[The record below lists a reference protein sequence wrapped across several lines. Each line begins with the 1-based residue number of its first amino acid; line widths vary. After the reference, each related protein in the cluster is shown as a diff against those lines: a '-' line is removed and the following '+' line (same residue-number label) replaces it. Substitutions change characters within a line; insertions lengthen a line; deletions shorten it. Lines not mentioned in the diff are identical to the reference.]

1 MDESEPR
8 VTRETMINHYG
19 WTKAQAEKDALDADG
34 STLADGRTMA
44 TCAVRPCS
52 GIFGHDDRMI
62 IQRLVSEAPPCSGCV
77 SRGCWRVAGGG
88 GGSAGGGVCEGGREG
103 ARVCV

>member
-1 MDESEPR
+1 
-8 VTRETMINHYG
+8 MINHYG

-62 IQRLVSEAPPCSGCV
+62 IQRLVSEAPPALVV
-77 SRGCWRVAGGG
+77 SREGVGGWRMAVVVALVAVCMRGGG
-88 GGSAGGGVCEGGREG
+88 
-103 ARVCV
+103 RVHVSVFESVSLSV